1 MIMMNFIE
9 IVLCHF
15 ESCFSRKAA
24 FRWFVTITVDH
35 MQKDATVSCASHV
48 IQMAEDAYQAAMAF
62 GDCLLLL
69 DRYFLTVPVLEK
81 AENT

>member
-1 MIMMNFIE
+1 
-9 IVLCHF
+9 
-15 ESCFSRKAA
+15 
-24 FRWFVTITVDH
+24 